1 MFFLHGAFHLY
12 KDKKNIYKITKENE
26 KALYE
31 IIDEILDNE
40 SKELICVFTNENKI
54 NEINDSPYLQRNL
67 SELSNLSGSMVI
79 IGSSLDDND
88 KHIFDCI
95 NESKVSKIYF
105 SSSENKFEN
114 DLEKLKKIFS
124 NKEFVL
130 FDRDTISYENIDNQ
144 KITIKMQETN
154 RIELKQQLTD
164 SNL

>member
-1 MFFLHGAFHLY
+1 M
-12 KDKKNIYKITKENE
+12 
-26 KALYE
+26 
-31 IIDEILDNE
+31 DNE

-130 FDRDTISYENIDNQ
+130 FDRDTISY
-144 KITIKMQETN
+144 
-154 RIELKQQLTD
+154 
-164 SNL
+164 